1 MKKKILLL
9 LFICCYGCSSSSSLV
24 EDFFVPEIPF
34 PIENIDLDNENLF
47 GEIRDYE
54 FSLFKTKFNF
64 KLSLDEEE
72 YDAIK
77 YISKESGIKSGD
89 GIRQDQYDVF
99 IYDNSDEEIINDIL
113 STIKNREGRLDYDI
127 VQILVSFVQSI
138 EYDKKADLPKYTLE
152 TLNLNKGDCDDK
164 SILLSK
170 LLSYAGYET
179 CLFIYEKGQHMAVGL
194 KIDDDSSAYRDG
206 FIYIETTGNSPIGKV
221 PEEFAGGISILD
233 EEPVILY
240 VDVVGSNY
248 QINGF
253 NELKKFYNDVEEIYG
268 SDYFNNSFEGKVLIE
283 KISTIKKKANQMKGL
298 MDLEEIKIKKIKT
311 KINALG
317 GCTGTLEKNLYDLC
331 LPLNDSLKTIIDNYN
346 TLVKKINSVNSDLN
360 ILISDYNNL
369 NIDNYIKS

>member
-1 MKKKILLL
+1 MRKIFLL
-9 LFICCYGCSSSSSLV
+9 LFIFSCGSSTSIV

-34 PIENIDLDNENLF
+34 PIENIELHNDNLF

-64 KLSLDEEE
+64 KLSLDNET

-77 YISKESGIKSGD
+77 NISKKSGIKSGD

-99 IYDNSDEEIINDIL
+99 IYDNSDEDIINDIL
-113 STIKNREGRLDYDI
+113 SIIKNREGRLDYDI

-138 EYDKKADLPKYTLE
+138 EYDKQADLPKYTLE

-179 CLFIYEKGQHMAVGL
+179 CLFIYEEGQHMAVGL
-194 KIDDDSSAYRDG
+194 KVDDNSSSYRDG
-206 FIYIETTGNSPIGKV
+206 FVYIETTGNSPIGKI
-221 PEEFAGGISILD
+221 PEKFAGGISILD

-248 QINGF
+248 QISGF
-253 NELKKFYNDVEEIYG
+253 NELNKFYNDIEEIYG
-268 SDYFNNSFEGKVLIE
+268 SEYFYNSFEGKVLIE
-283 KISTIKKKANQMKGL
+283 KISSIKNNSNQIKDL
-298 MDLEEIKIKKIKT
+298 MDLENLKIKNFRT

-331 LPLNDSLKTIIDNYN
+331 LPLNDSLNARIDNYN
-346 TLVKKINSVNSDLN
+346 NIVQKYNSVNFRLN
-360 ILISDYNNL
+360 SLINEYNTINS
-369 NIDNYIKS
+369 DNYIKN

>member
-206 FIYIETTGNSPIGKV
+206 FVYIETTGNSPIGKV

>member
-206 FIYIETTGNSPIGKV
+206 FVYIETTGNSPIGKV

-331 LPLNDSLKTIIDNYN
+331 LHLNDSLKTIIDNYN

>member
-1 MKKKILLL
+1 MKKKFLLL

-206 FIYIETTGNSPIGKV
+206 FVYIETTGNSPIGKV
-221 PEEFAGGISILD
+221 PEEFAGGISILN

-331 LPLNDSLKTIIDNYN
+331 LHLNDSLKTIIDNYN

>member
-206 FIYIETTGNSPIGKV
+206 FVYIETTGNSPIGKV

-283 KISTIKKKANQMKGL
+283 KIGTIKKKANQMKGL

>member
-1 MKKKILLL
+1 MKKKFLLL

-206 FIYIETTGNSPIGKV
+206 FVYIETTGNSPIGKV